1 MVAEAVAEDIAET
14 KHLTW
19 RSMELYQVAR
29 KDSTK
34 SSAWEIALACVK
46 EDGGCKPGN
55 TSKKSFAIILITL
68 MRFLKERRFEL
79 LTHR

>member
-34 SSAWEIALACVK
+34 PSAWEIALVCVK
-46 EDGGCKPGN
+46 EDGDCKPGN

-68 MRFLKERRFEL
+68 MRFLKGEKV
-79 LTHR
+79 